1 MKASDAKEGMFVV
14 AKSSS
19 SIDGKHYWAGDIG
32 YICNIVGGSPRVR
45 RVTDDAMLGPVAM
58 QNWEPYDP
66 APTVPIPVANEF
78 LVNWGNCPWCGAEW
92 RYVDLDAMHARWAC
106 GSAKRGQSP
115 VQSDACKIACGEAAV
130 EKLNRLR
137 ELMSRPEAATGV
149 AIPMREKINVI
160 LDS

>member
-66 APTVPIPVANEF
+66 APPAPVPGSEFVA
-78 LVNWGNCPWCGAEW
+78 GNATCPWCGAEW
-92 RYVDLDAMHARWAC
+92 RMWDLDTKEIRWAC
-106 GSAKRGQSP
+106 MSSITGDKRR
-115 VQSDACKIACGEAAV
+115 QSDTCQYKAGAAAV
-130 EKLNRLR
+130 AKLNRLR